1 MQWNRK
7 TGRPQMDYCSS
18 CRRHL
23 NGALVCPGCGAY
35 APDIDPHVG
44 GSTGDTS
51 DTGGSGVAA
60 GAEPRAAWPS
70 PDVDPALAPVSAPG
84 FRADIGAADGP
95 RQTGRAARRRQLA
108 RWKKNKR
115 RAVVASAVAI
125 VGGGLTI
132 ASVDRHSDHRAQ
144 ATTAPANQTRSV
156 SPEQNPG
163 QGPPTTAAP
172 TAPERAQGQTPVSG
186 PSQPQPRPST
196 DSAELRQ
203 PVESP
208 HRSTAATPPQS
219 NDTTPSG
226 TTEGP
231 TTARPQPD
239 TTAPASGDTP
249 PEGTDPTTRQ
259 PPATTAPGDNTGED
273 TPRTP
278 PAADPSSP
286 QLCLLVVCLG

>member
-1 MQWNRK
+1 
-7 TGRPQMDYCSS
+7 MDYCSS

-44 GSTGDTS
+44 GNTGDMGDTGDTA
-51 DTGGSGVAA
+51 GSGDPASA
-60 GAEPRAAWPS
+60 GPSAAWPS
-70 PDVDPALAPVSAPG
+70 PVIDPALAPISAPG
-84 FRADIGAADGP
+84 VPADIGATDGP
-95 RQTGRAARRRQLA
+95 PAQQTGRAARRRQLA

-144 ATTAPANQTRSV
+144 ATTAPANRTPSV
-156 SPEQNPG
+156 SPEQTPG
-163 QGPPTTAAP
+163 HGASTSAAP
-172 TAPERAQGQTPVSG
+172 TAPERAQGPTPVSG

-196 DSAELRQ
+196 DSAEPQQ
-203 PVESP
+203 PVESR
-208 HRSTAATPPQS
+208 HRSTATASPQS
-219 NDTTPSG
+219 NDTPPSG
-226 TTEGP
+226 TIESP
-231 TTARPQPD
+231 TTARPRPH
-239 TTAPASGDTP
+239 TSAPASGDTP

-259 PPATTAPGDNTGED
+259 PPDTTAPGDGTDED
-273 TPRTP
+273 PPGTP

>member
-1 MQWNRK
+1 
-7 TGRPQMDYCSS
+7 MDYCSS

-44 GSTGDTS
+44 GSTGDG
-51 DTGGSGVAA
+51 GGSGDAA
-60 GAEPRAAWPS
+60 GAGPRAAWPS
-70 PDVDPALAPVSAPG
+70 PGVDPALAPVSAPG

-144 ATTAPANQTRSV
+144 ATAAPANQTRSV

-163 QGPPTTAAP
+163 QGPPTTVAP

-196 DSAELRQ
+196 DSAERGSPSSPRTVRRRQ
-203 PVESP
+203 PRRRATAPLLPGPPKVRRP
-208 HRSTAATPPQS
+208 HGPSRTAPPLPPATRRPR
-219 NDTTPSG
+219 
-226 TTEGP
+226 
-231 TTARPQPD
+231 ARTHDAAAARLHRAGRQHRRGHAPD
-239 TTAPASGDTP
+239 TTRGGPVVGAAVPAG
-249 PEGTDPTTRQ
+249 GM
-259 PPATTAPGDNTGED
+259 
-273 TPRTP
+273 PRLTQASMP
-278 PAADPSSP
+278 
-286 QLCLLVVCLG
+286 